1 LFYERTILSD
11 ELTKIN
17 AAVIGNTTIIVARKI
32 LLKKALN
39 EGVIVIEIDYQVS
52 RDNYSIIRIVN
63 SNAIF

>member
-1 LFYERTILSD
+1 MFYERTILSD